1 MLKAQADEDIEY
13 YAKVACHDLCA
24 TLYSTLPRELRQR
37 VYSHLIG
44 TSWVH
49 VSKSFCNSQ
58 SSPDIPALL
67 RHQQDWNTP
76 FVSQE
81 VKEEIAETWYSTSV
95 FEFTDLFLI
104 NVFFHEDRLGL
115 GLAPGRFVSN
125 VQVSIDC
132 ARYFESKDEYER
144 AQIGHIKEFR
154 KLFKIKKGAKINVY
168 ISTIYLLPKGEGFT
182 REDIFYNAFKF
193 AFPALHP
200 LVNTGYQVQ
209 ISSYGIR
216 EFAFTGALLSPQG
229 AVDNLVFDAVKSP
242 NTQ

>member
-1 MLKAQADEDIEY
+1 MLKAQADEDVEH
-13 YAKVACHDLCA
+13 YAKVTCHDLCA
-24 TLYSTLPRELRQR
+24 KLRSTLPRELRER
-37 VYSHLIG
+37 VYSHLTG
-44 TSWVH
+44 TPWVH

-58 SSPDIPALL
+58 FSPDTPASL

-81 VKEEIAETWYSTSV
+81 VKKEIAETWYSKTV

-115 GLAPGRFVSN
+115 GLAPRGLVSN

-144 AQIGHIKEFR
+144 AQIGHIKDFR
-154 KLFKIKKGAKINVY
+154 KLLKLKEGAKINVY
-168 ISTIYLLPKGEGFT
+168 ISTIYLLPKGEGCT
-182 REDIFYNAFKF
+182 GEDIFYNAFKF
-193 AFPALHP
+193 AFPVLHP
-200 LVNTGYQVQ
+200 LVAAGYQVQ

-216 EFAFTGALLSPQG
+216 DFAFTRALFSPQD
-229 AVDNLVFDAVKSP
+229 AVDNLRFDIVKP
-242 NTQ
+242 PYA